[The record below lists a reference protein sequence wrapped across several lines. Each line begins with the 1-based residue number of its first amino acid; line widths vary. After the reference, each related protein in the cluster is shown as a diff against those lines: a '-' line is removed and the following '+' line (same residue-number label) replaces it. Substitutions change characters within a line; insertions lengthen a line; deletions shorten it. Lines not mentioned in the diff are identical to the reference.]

1 MAENKYNSN
10 NRPSTPG
17 SFQRNPRGPF
27 RRQVEKEP
35 YNINE
40 HITATHVRVVGEN
53 IEVGIYPIEQAIK
66 IAQEQNLDLVEI
78 SPNANPPVC
87 KVIDYQKFKYDQKK
101 KQKELKAKTQKTALK
116 EIRFGPNTDEHD
128 LNFKIKHAENF
139 LKEGNKV
146 KAYVQFMGRTI
157 VYQDRGHQILKQFM
171 AALEDFGKVE
181 QEPKLEGRR
190 LGMLIAP
197 KPKK

>member
-1 MAENKYNSN
+1 MAEIKSN
-10 NRPSTPG
+10 HPNGG
-17 SFQRNPRGPF
+17 SKPKASFPPF
-27 RRQVEKEP
+27 RKPVEKEP

-40 HITATHVRVVGEN
+40 LITATHVRLVGDNVEM
-53 IEVGIYPIEQAIK
+53 GIYPIEEALK
-66 IAQEQNLDLVEI
+66 KAQEQNLDLVEI

-87 KVIDYQKFKYDQKK
+87 KIIDYQKFKYEQKK
-101 KQKELKAKTQKTALK
+101 KQKELKAKTQKTVLK

-146 KAYVQFMGRTI
+146 KAYVQFVGRAI
-157 VYQDRGHQILKQFM
+157 VYQERGQEILRQFM

-197 KPKK
+197 KPQKK